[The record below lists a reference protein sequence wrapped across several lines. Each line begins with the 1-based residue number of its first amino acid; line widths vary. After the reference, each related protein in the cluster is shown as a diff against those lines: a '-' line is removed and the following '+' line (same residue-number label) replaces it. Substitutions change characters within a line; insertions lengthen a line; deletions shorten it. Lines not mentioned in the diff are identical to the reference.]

1 MISAPLNPRAAR
13 EASLPFDPRLV
24 RPLRVGD
31 ARILGRIALYLVP
44 IVGVAIVLGA
54 WLARHVGLLA
64 DHRAPAPSSEPWIG
78 LFVLAAAVW
87 GAIALAASVLNGV
100 RG

>member
-1 MISAPLNPRAAR
+1 MFTAPLNPRAER
-13 EASLPFDPRLV
+13 VVSLPFDPRLV

-44 IVGVAIVLGA
+44 IVGVAIVLGV
-54 WLARHVGLLA
+54 WLAKHAGLLA
-64 DHRAPAPSSEPWIG
+64 DARAPASSSDQWVG

-87 GAIALAASVLNGV
+87 CACVLAASVINTA
-100 RG
+100 R